1 MIECENQ
8 KLKEKTILKNP
19 FNKIN
24 SKLKK
29 KLNFQNSREKT
40 LKIRESEIV
49 FEM

>member
-29 KLNFQNSREKT
+29 KIEFSKFKRKDSENS
-40 LKIRESEIV
+40 
-49 FEM
+49 